1 MINVAVIGCGYWS
14 KNIVRNLSKIKN
26 CNIKYLCDSEIKNA
40 NFFKEN
46 FDLIESSTVS
56 NYKDIRDIDACFI
69 VTPIKTH
76 FKFIKYFMNKCH
88 IFVEKPLCYN
98 LKELKYIID
107 NSKKNK
113 KLLMTGHIYLYNKG
127 IDKINEIRKNN
138 NSGDI
143 LTIYS
148 TRTNLGRVQSDINSL
163 WSFAPHDITIIYKI
177 LGKLPNYVSCF
188 GFNLINKKLEDMV
201 YLILHYNDI
210 KVSFQLGW
218 FHPNKIRETIII
230 CKNKIIVFDDV
241 DNQHFCKLIDTRIDN
256 LNEYTLLKKEKLN
269 DFKFNI
275 MHGKTKYY
283 KKLKQ
288 EPLLNELKFFLK
300 NLNNS
305 SFKQSELKL
314 SSNFLKIMI
323 YAEKSLKMNGKKF
336 KINYD

>member
-14 KNIVRNLSKIKN
+14 KNIVRNLIKIKN

-40 NFFKEN
+40 IFFKKNFFLTET
-46 FDLIESSTVS
+46 LIVS
-56 NYKDIRDIDACFI
+56 NYKDIKNIDACFI

-76 FKFIKYFMNKCH
+76 FKFIKYFMNQCH

-98 LKELKYIID
+98 LKELKYIVG
-107 NSKKNK
+107 NSPKNK
-113 KLLMTGHIYLYNKG
+113 KLLMTGHIYLYNKCV
-127 IDKINEIRKNN
+127 DKINEIRKKN

-163 WSFAPHDITIIYKI
+163 WSFAPHDITIMYKI

-201 YLILHYNDI
+201 YLILHYRDI

-218 FHPNKIRETIII
+218 FHPNKIRETIIV
-230 CKNKIIVFDDV
+230 CKNKIVVFDDV
-241 DNQHFCKLIDTRIDN
+241 DNKNFCKLIDARVDN
-256 LNEYTLLKKEKLN
+256 LNEYSLLKKEKLN
-269 DFKFNI
+269 NFKFNI
-275 MHGKTKYY
+275 LQGKTKYY
-283 KKLKQ
+283 RKLNE
-288 EPLLNELKFFLK
+288 EPLLNELKAFFK

-305 SFKQSELKL
+305 SFKKKELSL

-323 YAEKSLKMNGKKF
+323 YAEKSLKNNGKKI
-336 KINYD
+336 KINYA